1 LREIGI
7 GLLGVGWMG
16 QLHSASYRRVRDHY
30 PACQGT
36 PRLVIAADASQE
48 RARAASEELGYESW
62 TADWREVLA
71 HPEVDAVSITAPN
84 FLHLEMALAAAEAG
98 KHIWVEKPLGRFPA
112 ETVRAADGVTAAGVR
127 NVVGLN
133 YRHAPAVQYAR
144 RLIASGEIGEVN
156 HYRSQFLASYASHP
170 QGGLSWRF
178 SRDLA
183 GYGIL
188 YDLMSHEVD
197 LAQFLLGP
205 IARVTGRWSTLIK
218 RRPRLQM
225 GTGTHFTVGGNAE
238 LGEVE
243 NEDRVTALVEFET
256 GVIGTIESSRVAV
269 GPEARYV
276 FEANGT
282 EGAVAWNFERMN
294 ELQLCQPLPSG
305 DRGYCTVY
313 MSPNHP
319 DFAHFQPGPG
329 LPMSYSDLKVIEAY
343 LFMESIVDGVQRTP
357 GVAEMAAAA
366 RVLDA
371 IARSAESEAWEEV
384 GGLSA
389 PLRPSEA
396 AGASRPDGLARSR
409 ALQTSGSQAS
419 GSRRQAR

>member
-1 LREIGI
+1 MPEIGI

-16 QLHSASYRRVRDHY
+16 QLHTASHRRVRDHY
-30 PACQGT
+30 PACQGR
-36 PRLVIAADASQE
+36 PRLVIAADAAPQ

-71 HPEVDAVSITAPN
+71 HPAVDAVSITAPN
-84 FLHLEMALAAAEAG
+84 FLHCEMALAAAEAG
-98 KHIWVEKPLGRFPA
+98 KHIWAEKPLGRFPA

-127 NVVGLN
+127 NMVGLN

-144 RLIASGEIGEVN
+144 QLIASGQIGEVN

-205 IARVTGRWSTLIK
+205 ISRVTGRWSTMVK
-218 RRPRLQM
+218 QRPRIEM
-225 GTGTHFTVGGNAE
+225 GTGTHFSVAADAE

-243 NEDRVTALVEFET
+243 NEDRVAALVEFES

-282 EGAVAWNFERMN
+282 EGALAWNFERMN
-294 ELQLCQPLPSG
+294 ELQVCLPLPSG
-305 DRGYCTVY
+305 DRGYSTVY
-313 MSPNHP
+313 MSPEHP

-343 LFMESIVDGVQRTP
+343 RFMESIADGVQRTP

-371 IARSAESEAWEEV
+371 LARSAESEAWEDV
-384 GGLSA
+384 GELSA
-389 PLRPSEA
+389 SLQPSA
-396 AGASRPDGLARSR
+396 I
-409 ALQTSGSQAS
+409 T
-419 GSRRQAR
+419 GSRSLER